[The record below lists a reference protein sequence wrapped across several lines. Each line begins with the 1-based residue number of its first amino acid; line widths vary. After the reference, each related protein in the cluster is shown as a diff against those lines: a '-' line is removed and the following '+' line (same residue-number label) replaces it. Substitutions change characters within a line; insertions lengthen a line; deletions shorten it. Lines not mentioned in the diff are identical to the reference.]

1 MGDENGQTVMT
12 PSDAPEKPAVGSAPG
27 ASTVEGI
34 AGAEPA
40 APLPAHHQ
48 WYVIHTYSGFEN
60 KVKQS
65 IEQRSAALGM
75 GDAISQVLIPTE
87 TVVELKKGKRREASR
102 KFFPGYVLIRMDMSD
117 DLWYLI
123 KNTPKVT
130 GFVGPGVRPTPIPE
144 EQVKAI
150 IQQVVT
156 GAERPRHK
164 VLFTRGE
171 SVRVIDGPFSNF
183 TGVVDEVK
191 PDKGRLKVM
200 VSIFGRPTPVDLE
213 FLQVERV

>member
-1 MGDENGQTVMT
+1 MT
-12 PSDAPEKPAVGSAPG
+12 TEQETPEAATPDVGEAPSPAPPAP
-27 ASTVEGI
+27 
-34 AGAEPA
+34 
-40 APLPAHHQ
+40 PLPSHHQ
-48 WYVIHTYSGFEN
+48 WFVIHTYSGFEN

-65 IEQRSAALGM
+65 IEQRVAALGLATM
-75 GDAISQVLIPTE
+75 VSQVMIPTE
-87 TVVELKKGKRREASR
+87 TVVELKKGKRREASQ
-102 KFFPGYVLIRMDMSD
+102 KFFPGYVLVRMEMTD

-144 EQVKAI
+144 AQVQAI
-150 IQQVVT
+150 LHQVET
-156 GAERPRHK
+156 GAERPKHRI
-164 VLFTRGE
+164 LFSRGE

>member
-1 MGDENGQTVMT
+1 MADMKTIG
-12 PSDAPEKPAVGSAPG
+12 PATESE
-27 ASTVEGI
+27 ASQ
-34 AGAEPA
+34 EPA
-40 APLPAHHQ
+40 AGLEPEASAPPTDSGSPAAVPAHHQ

-65 IEQRSAALGM
+65 IEQRVTALGM
-75 GDAISQVLIPTE
+75 GTAVSQVMIPTE
-87 TVVELKKGKRREASR
+87 TVVELKKGKRREASQ
-102 KFFPGYVLIRMDMSD
+102 KFFPGYVLIRMEMSD

-150 IQQVVT
+150 LQQVET
-156 GAERPRHK
+156 GAERPKHRI
-164 VLFTRGE
+164 LFSRGE

-191 PDKGRLKVM
+191 PEKGRLKVM